1 MCVGLSVNRPVR
13 QTWHAFQNDISR
25 YCTACTAVHPDGAH
39 IPVRVCRA
47 RRKDRRPSV
56 RRSAI
61 PSRLR
66 LRTPRYGRGACAM
79 LVLGSSCAHRGRG
92 APRTAES
99 EHCALESSNNSE
111 CLHAPQNVLR
121 RANIQS
127 SETCTCVS
135 NAHLCAHLR
144 ASHCSMRALR
154 AHRCYRVGVKRY
166 RVGFDCL
173 ALTLTQRLTLTR

>member
-111 CLHAPQNVLR
+111 CLHAPQNVF
-121 RANIQS
+121 
-127 SETCTCVS
+127 
-135 NAHLCAHLR
+135 CAPLR
-144 ASHCSMRALR
+144 APAR
-154 AHRCYRVGVKRY
+154 
-166 RVGFDCL
+166 L
-173 ALTLTQRLTLTR
+173 ALLNASIARPQMLPRWRQTLPRWL

>member
-1 MCVGLSVNRPVR
+1 MCVPLSVNRPVR
-13 QTWHAFQNDISR
+13 QTLHAFQNDISR
-25 YCTACTAVHPDGAH
+25 YCTACTPVHPYLCMCVHHGACAC
-39 IPVRVCRA
+39 VCVCMCVA
-47 RRKDRRPSV
+47 RRPSV

-111 CLHAPQNVLR
+111 CLHAPQNVFF
-121 RANIQS
+121 AP
-127 SETCTCVS
+127 
-135 NAHLCAHLR
+135 LR
-144 ASHCSMRALR
+144 APAR
-154 AHRCYRVGVKRY
+154 
-166 RVGFDCL
+166 L
-173 ALTLTQRLTLTR
+173 ALLNASIARPQMLPRWRQTLPRWL

>member
-121 RANIQS
+121 RVQTFRVQRLAPVCPTRTFAR
-127 SETCTCVS
+127 TCAPRTAQCEHCAPTDATALAS
-135 NAHLCAHLR
+135 NATA
-144 ASHCSMRALR
+144 
-154 AHRCYRVGVKRY
+154 
-166 RVGFDCL
+166 L
-173 ALTLTQRLTLTR
+173 ALTVLL